1 MLEHPLS
8 HRRRRRG
15 DRLIKGSEGGTRK
28 EREGMMKDGDIVT
41 NQSERAAQPSNWGLE
56 NYVSFSGKDE
66 FKSQHRGDVSQ
77 SDLSLQSR
85 R

>member
-1 MLEHPLS
+1 MTVSSRVVREV
-8 HRRRRRG
+8 RG
-15 DRLIKGSEGGTRK
+15 RSDSGEGRNG
-28 EREGMMKDGDIVT
+28 DGDTAT
-41 NQSERAAQPSNWGLE
+41 NQSERLAQPANWGLKLRGGFFF
-56 NYVSFSGKDE
+56 FSGKDE